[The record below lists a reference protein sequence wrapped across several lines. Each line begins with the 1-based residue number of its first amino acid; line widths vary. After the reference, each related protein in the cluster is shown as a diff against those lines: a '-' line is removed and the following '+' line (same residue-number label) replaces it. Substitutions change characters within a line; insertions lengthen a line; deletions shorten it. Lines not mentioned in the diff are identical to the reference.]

1 MTDAP
6 ILLDFE
12 SVSRADLKKV
22 GGRLYWE
29 HASSRALCC
38 AWYDT
43 ASADIGVWQPG
54 DDWPHRGRTLA
65 AHNWR
70 GFDAFAAIRQG
81 WCTAEE
87 ARRHIDTSELARRAG
102 LPGALDALG
111 TRWCGFPKD
120 KEASKFTKSL
130 SSVRR
135 PSGAKNPNAISAD
148 VWRDLSDDEK
158 RERGVQPEITP
169 EAMRRVITY
178 CLSDVEIMA
187 HGWPML
193 ESWRDLE
200 PEVERVDRV
209 VNDRG
214 VYFDRDLARA
224 LLECDRANTDRV
236 IADVARE
243 LGATPAEVRAAA
255 SSTSQFTAATGAA
268 NAQKAT
274 VETLDHP
281 LARAR
286 QALAT
291 IARGKLEAGLARTSD
306 DGRMR
311 DTLRYYGAS
320 TGRWSGR
327 GMQLQN
333 MPRPSKRFEKLFE
346 DREFDDMQIDEWIC
360 RLADDV
366 RDGRHVADPEEI
378 DLLVRATICAA
389 PGKGLAVCDFS
400 SVEARAN
407 AWYAGDQQAV
417 DVFLSGRDTY
427 KVTAASVF
435 GVPYEAVTKPQR
447 HLGKILELACGYGQ
461 GGKKFAETA
470 AKMGADLDAVGV
482 NSFAAVRAWRRLHAA
497 IVQFWQDCED
507 AFVRAIHGEVAR
519 VADFTFTPSDDGR
532 DVAIFLPSGR
542 PIVYCDTRISER
554 VIINDD
560 GTERRTQSISMPGMK
575 GVEWLYGGLIVE
587 NIIQATCR
595 DLMADAMV
603 RAEDAGLPVVMTV
616 HDEIVSE
623 VDRAAMRDAF
633 VELRRIMT
641 TWPEWAAG
649 FPGNAAG
656 FAGTRYR
663 K

>member
-12 SVSRADLKKV
+12 SVSRADLKKI

-29 HASSRALCC
+29 HPSSRPLCC

-43 ASADIGVWQPG
+43 ADGSIGVWQPG
-54 DDWPHRGRTLA
+54 DEWPHRSRTLA

-70 GFDAFAAIRQG
+70 GFDAFAAIRLG

-87 ARRHIDTSELARRAG
+87 ARQYVDTSELARRAG

-120 KEASKFTKSL
+120 KEASRFTKSL

-169 EAMRRVITY
+169 EAMQRVITY

-193 ESWRDLE
+193 ESWRNIE
-200 PEVERVDRV
+200 PDVERVDRI

-214 VYFDRDLARA
+214 VYFDRELARA
-224 LLECDRANTDRV
+224 LLECDAANTERV
-236 IADVARE
+236 IAEVAE
-243 LGATPAEVRAAA
+243 EMWATPEEVRAQA
-255 SSTSQFTAATGAA
+255 SSPSQFAALTGAA

-274 VETLDHP
+274 VATIDHP

-286 QALAT
+286 QALAS
-291 IARGKLEAGLARTSD
+291 IARGKLEAGLARTSA

-333 MPRPSKRFEKLFE
+333 MPKPAKRFEKLFE
-346 DREFDDMQIDEWIC
+346 EREFDDEQIDAWIC
-360 RLADDV
+360 DLADRV
-366 RDGRHVADPEEI
+366 IARTHVADQEEI
-378 DLLVRATICAA
+378 DLLVRATICGA

-400 SVEARAN
+400 GVEARAN
-407 AWYAGDQQAV
+407 AWYAGDTQAV
-417 DVFLSGRDTY
+417 DVFLSGRDAY
-427 KVTAASVF
+427 KVAASAVF
-435 GVPYEAVTKPQR
+435 GVPYEKVTKAQR
-447 HLGKILELACGYGQ
+447 QLGKVLELACGYGQ

-470 AKMGADLDAVGV
+470 AKMGADLNAVGI
-482 NSFAAVRAWRRLHAA
+482 NSFAAVKAWRRLHAP

-507 AFVRAIHGEVAR
+507 AFVRAIRGETTR

-554 VIINDD
+554 VIYNDD
-560 GTERRTQSISMPGMK
+560 GSERRTQSICMPGLR
-575 GVEWLYGGLIVE
+575 GDEWLYGGLIVE
-587 NIIQATCR
+587 NVIQAACR

-616 HDEIVSE
+616 HDEIVAE

-633 VELRRIMT
+633 DELRRIMT

-649 FPGNAAG
+649 FPGDAAG
-656 FAGTRYR
+656 FSGLRYR